1 MPLVGFFS
9 EAKLSRSIQSKLAS
23 LVTNVGEK
31 KLCLLQIFKIS
42 EPKPVLEFFE
52 DTVKVSIPL
61 KDESLSGIRLTIN
74 HEEVDSRFEI
84 LIKLL

>member
-9 EAKLSRSIQSKLAS
+9 EAKLSRSIQSKLSS

-31 KLCLLQIFKIS
+31 NCVGYKFS

-61 KDESLSGIRLTIN
+61 KDESLPGIRLTIN

-84 LIKLL
+84 LMKLL